1 MIIPMQFDSLE
12 ELYSLQKLA
21 CRVEEPVYV
30 HAPDDSIMVDARSFL
45 GLFPLDFSKP
55 VNVVTDSKYVARK
68 LGARVGVR

>member
-30 HAPDDSIMVDARSFL
+30 HAPDDSIMVDALSFL
-45 GLFPLDFSKP
+45 GLFTLDFSKP